1 MLIIKASMIYFNPP
15 FEEWVACWMGI
26 HYASAMDL
34 LEYEAKAVAKGYE
47 NIAGVDEAGRG
58 PLAGPVVAAAVIFP
72 AKIDIAGLDD
82 SKKLSPKKRE
92 ELFPQIQAGAVA
104 YGVAIVDREVIDK
117 INILQASLLAMK
129 QAVEQLQTVPDLLL
143 IDGNQKIDSTLD
155 QWAVVKG
162 DSKSLSIAAASVLAK
177 VTRDRGMKDY
187 HKLYPQYE
195 FHRHK
200 GYGTKLHRAL
210 IEEHGPCP
218 IHRST
223 FKGVSEFI
231 NQ

>member
-1 MLIIKASMIYFNPP
+1 
-15 FEEWVACWMGI
+15 MGI
-26 HYASAMDL
+26 HYASSMDQ
-34 LEYEAKAVAKGYE
+34 LEYENKAVAKGYK

-58 PLAGPVVAAAVIFP
+58 PLAGPVVAAALIFSS
-72 AKIDIAGLDD
+72 KIDIAGLDD

-92 ELFPQIQAGAVA
+92 ELLPIIQGRAIS
-104 YGVAIVDREVIDK
+104 YGVAVVDHKVIDK

-129 QAVEQLQTVPDLLL
+129 QAVEQLQPVPDLLL

-155 QWAVVKG
+155 QWAIVKG

-177 VTRDRGMKDY
+177 VTRDRIMEDY

-223 FKGVSEFI
+223 YKGVSEFI

>member
-1 MLIIKASMIYFNPP
+1 MLYFKLP
-15 FEEWVACWMGI
+15 FEGWVACWIGI
-26 HYASAMDL
+26 HYASIMDF
-34 LEYEAKAVAKGYE
+34 LEYETKAIAKGYR

-58 PLAGPVVAAAVIFP
+58 PLAGPVIAAAVIFA
-72 AKIDIAGLDD
+72 AKVDIAGLDD

-92 ELFPQIQAGAVA
+92 ELFPQIQAEAVA
-104 YGVAIVDREVIDK
+104 YGVAIVSREVIDE
-117 INILQASLLAMK
+117 INILQASRLAMK
-129 QAVEQLQTVPDLLL
+129 QAVEKLKLVPDLLL

-155 QWAVVKG
+155 QWAIVKG

-177 VTRDRGMKDY
+177 VTRDRIMEDY

-200 GYGTKLHRAL
+200 GYGTKLHRVL